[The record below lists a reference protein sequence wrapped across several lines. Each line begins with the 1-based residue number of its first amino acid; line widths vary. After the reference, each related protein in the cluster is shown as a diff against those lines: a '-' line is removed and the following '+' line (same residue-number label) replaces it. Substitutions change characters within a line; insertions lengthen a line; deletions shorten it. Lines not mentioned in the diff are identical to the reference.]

1 MLLNRLYKKRPSTI
15 ITLHQPLL
23 PVNPI
28 GLIIKLLNLIQVPL
42 LLEIHHPEEV
52 VVHEREFASL
62 VLGFF
67 GLLIGELL
75 EALRVVDF

>member
-1 MLLNRLYKKRPSTI
+1 MLLNRLNKKRPSTI
-15 ITLHQPLL
+15 ITLHQSLL

-42 LLEIHHPEEV
+42 LFKIHHPEV
-52 VVHEREFASL
+52 IVVHEREFASL

-67 GLLIGELL
+67 GLLVGELL
-75 EALRVVDF
+75 EALWVVDF